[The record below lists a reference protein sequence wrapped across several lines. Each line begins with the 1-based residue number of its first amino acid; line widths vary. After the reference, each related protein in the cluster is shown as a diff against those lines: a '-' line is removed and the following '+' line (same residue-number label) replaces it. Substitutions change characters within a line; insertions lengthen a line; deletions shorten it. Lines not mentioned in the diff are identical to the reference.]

1 MEKVLNKVNYPKD
14 LKNLDTK
21 EKEQLAEEIREFII
35 NTVSKTGGHLA
46 SNLGIVEL
54 TIALHSI
61 FDTPK
66 DKIVWDVGHQTYVHK
81 ILTGRKDK
89 FNTLRQYNGLSGFPK
104 VNESK
109 YDVFDTGHS
118 SSSISIAS
126 GLAKARDLN
135 KNSEYIISVI
145 GDGALTGGMA
155 FEALNDVGS
164 SINKNFIVIL
174 NDNEMSISKNVGGL
188 SKSLT
193 KIRTKKFYRN
203 SNDSIR
209 KICEHIPFFGNK
221 IIKLVSSIKYGIMK
235 ISIPNM
241 LFEDLGFRYFGPID
255 GNDIF
260 EVEKVLNLAKKETEK
275 PVLIHVITKKGKG
288 YKIAED
294 NPDKYHSTSPF
305 DIKTGKSLKQIESEK
320 NNSKTIKDYSR
331 TFGDYLIQLA
341 EKDDKIVAVT
351 AAMADG
357 TGLSNFKKDFSNR
370 FYDVGIAEQNAIT
383 MCAGLAKSGLKPFVS
398 IYSSFY
404 QRCYD
409 QVIEDVCLQNLPVV
423 MCVDRAGLVG
433 QDGETHQ
440 GIFDLAFFNPIP
452 NLTVASPKDFQE
464 LEQMLKFA
472 STYNKPIVIRYPR
485 GSESSEIKFEKHEKI
500 IKNKIEI
507 LHETE
512 NAKVTIIAL
521 GKMVARAVQ
530 VSNILK
536 EKNISTNII
545 NARFLDFDTDDNFIN
560 LAKKSTIIATIE
572 DGVVTGGLG
581 SNVERLLIKNNL
593 QNIDLKIFGYPKT
606 FIQHGTVEQLEKK
619 FMLDKESIAQEIV
632 NLFSSKPLTN

>member
-1 MEKVLNKVNYPKD
+1 MEKILNKVNYPKD
-14 LKNLDTK
+14 LKSLNTK

-35 NTVSKTGGHLA
+35 DTVSKTGGHLA

-89 FNTLRQYNGLSGFPK
+89 FHTLRQYNGLSGFPK

-135 KNSEYIISVI
+135 NDSEYIISVI

-209 KICEHIPFFGNK
+209 KICEHIPLFGNM
-221 IIKLVSSIKYGIMK
+221 IIKLVGSIKYGIMK

-241 LFEDLGFRYFGPID
+241 LFEDLGFRYFGPVD
-255 GNDIF
+255 GNDIS

-275 PVLIHVITKKGKG
+275 PILIHLITKKGKG

-294 NPDKYHSTSPF
+294 NPDKYHSTPPF
-305 DIKTGKSLKQIESEK
+305 DIKTGKSLKQIASEK
-320 NNSKTIKDYSR
+320 NNSKAIKDYSR
-331 TFGDYLIQLA
+331 TFGDYLIKLA

-357 TGLSNFKKDFSNR
+357 TGLSQFKKEFSNR
-370 FYDVGIAEQNAIT
+370 FFDIGIAEQNAIT
-383 MCAGLAKSGLKPFVS
+383 MCAGLAKSGMKPFVS

-409 QVIEDVCLQNLPVV
+409 QVIEDICLQNLPVV

-452 NLTVASPKDFQE
+452 NLTVASPKDFHE
-464 LEQMLKFA
+464 LEQMLEFA

-485 GSESSEIKFEKHEKI
+485 GSESLDIKFEKHEKI
-500 IKNKIEI
+500 EKNKIEI
-507 LHETE
+507 IQETE
-512 NAKVTIIAL
+512 NAEVTIIAL

-593 QNIDLKIFGYPKT
+593 QNMDLKIYGYPKT

-619 FMLDKESIAQEIV
+619 FKLDKESIAQEIV

>member
-1 MEKVLNKVNYPKD
+1 MEKILNKVNYPKD
-14 LKNLDTK
+14 LKSLNTK

-35 NTVSKTGGHLA
+35 DTVSKTGGHLA

-89 FNTLRQYNGLSGFPK
+89 FHTLRQYNGLSGFPK
-104 VNESK
+104 VNESN
-109 YDVFDTGHS
+109 YDIFDTGHS

-294 NPDKYHSTSPF
+294 NPDKYHSTPPF

-320 NNSKTIKDYSR
+320 NNSKLKKDYSEI
-331 TFGDYLIQLA
+331 FGDCLIKLA
-341 EKDDKIVAVT
+341 KKDAKIVAVT

-357 TGLSNFKKDFSNR
+357 TGLGKFKKEFSNR
-370 FYDVGIAEQNAIT
+370 FFDIGIAEQNAIT
-383 MCAGLAKSGLKPFVS
+383 MCAGLAKSGMKPFVS

-485 GSESSEIKFEKHEKI
+485 GSESLDIKFEKHEKI
-500 IKNKIEI
+500 ERNKIEI
-507 LHETE
+507 LQETE
-512 NAKVTIIAL
+512 NAEVTIIAI

-536 EKNISTNII
+536 EKNINTNII
-545 NARFLDFDTDDNFIN
+545 NARFLDFDADDNFIN
-560 LAKKSTIIATIE
+560 LAKNSKLVVTIE
-572 DGVVTGGLG
+572 DGVVIGGLG
-581 SNVERLLIKNNL
+581 SNVQRFLIENYI
-593 QNIDLKIFGYPKT
+593 QNIDLKIYGYPKT

-619 FMLDKESIAQEIV
+619 FKLDEESIAQEII
-632 NLFSSKPLTN
+632 NLFSSKH